1 MAARDHRGPRP
12 RLGAASLARE
22 RAHTSTPD
30 RIHHTIDYCKQTCTV
45 RLQPCRVPPGQN
57 RRDHSA
63 ARTRHP
69 THARCRR
76 GRLSSMS
83 TPARPSQEVV
93 GRRLLGRHAP
103 CLLRRVLKYLELAV
117 EVLVQLQ
124 DGRHVAAAVAVVGRR
139 PDRHQRVAEH
149 PLEALHHQ
157 LVRAA
162 DEVQVVA
169 LEEGSNH
176 VRTKGERHAAVVL
189 APAHDVLVRV
199 GPQQVAQQARVGH
212 VRGPHDALDLVH
224 RGQLGRQAAVHAKD
238 LLVHDGR
245 DGQAVEAVGVRLP
258 ELDVVAPLA
267 LVVEA
272 VYPVDARALVVP
284 AQDEKVLGVLDLVR
298 QQQADGLQALLPAVH
313 IVAQEE
319 IVCVGREAAVLK
331 QAQQVVVLSVD
342 VAADLDRRLE
352 L

>member
-1 MAARDHRGPRP
+1 MRAQCRAETRPLSRLRLLWLQKLERAIQIAADLHHRGGIVE
-12 RLGAASLARE
+12 L
-22 RAHTSTPD
+22 ST
-30 RIHHTIDYCKQTCTV
+30 V
-45 RLQPCRVPPGQN
+45 V
-57 RRDHSA
+57 
-63 ARTRHP
+63 
-69 THARCRR
+69 RCREY
-76 GRLSSMS
+76 GDKL
-83 TPARPSQEVV
+83 AIAE
-93 GRRLLGRHAP
+93 
-103 CLLRRVLKYLELAV
+103 EL
-117 EVLVQLQ
+117 
-124 DGRHVAAAVAVVGRR
+124 VAV
-139 PDRHQRVAEH
+139 
-149 PLEALHHQ
+149 LHH